1 MKFDDPSSMP
11 LPAQSVR
18 SLAAKNQQN
27 ENRRNDV
34 GGSSTNRPNS
44 DRVFTNVRSRGLF
57 TSMMSCSYS
66 FWRCSMHRIALPLV
80 LALLTVSAGHSGEPA
95 ADWAINAT
103 AIEACSCPHFCICYF
118 NSHPAAHHENGKT
131 EHFCKFN
138 NAYKVSHG
146 HYGNVDLA
154 GSKFWIN
161 GDLGGDFSKGQM
173 DWALVTFDKGTTAE
187 QRQALGEIVGKV
199 FPVKWKSLQVAEGD
213 IDTWA
218 FDKDHA
224 HATLNGGRTAEIKL
238 ARFQGMTDE
247 PAVLKNVKYWG
258 TPRNDGFVMMPNEI
272 ETYKEGPKAYEFK
285 GTNGFMLTFD
295 MTSKDVPVAKGDSMS
310 Y

>member
-1 MKFDDPSSMP
+1 
-11 LPAQSVR
+11 
-18 SLAAKNQQN
+18 
-27 ENRRNDV
+27 
-34 GGSSTNRPNS
+34 
-44 DRVFTNVRSRGLF
+44 
-57 TSMMSCSYS
+57 
-66 FWRCSMHRIALPLV
+66 MHRIALPLV
-80 LALLTVSAGHSGEPA
+80 LALLTVSAGHSGESA

-118 NSHPAAHHENGKT
+118 NSHPAGHHENGKT

-138 NAYKVSHG
+138 NAYKVNQG

-154 GSKFWIN
+154 GAKFWIN
-161 GDLGGDFSKGQM
+161 GDLGGDFSMGQM

-213 IDTWA
+213 IDTWT

-224 HATLNGGRTAEIKL
+224 HATLNGGKTAEIKL
-238 ARFQGMTDE
+238 TRFQGMTDE

-295 MTSKDVPVAKGDSMS
+295 MTSKDVPVAKGDSTS